1 MQITVGEGEYSY
13 IATDLA
19 GCIHMDTILVVVR
32 PASTDPKLVPNVF
45 SPNNDGV
52 NDQFLPVAATA
63 KVLEFTIFNRWGQ
76 VVWYVSDPGAAWDG
90 TTQGV
95 PVPDG
100 TYFYIVN
107 YRDLCTFDQ
116 AVQNARGHVTL
127 VR

>member
-1 MQITVGEGEYSY
+1 MQITVGEGEYTY
-13 IATDLA
+13 VATDLT
-19 GCIHMDTILVVVR
+19 GCVHTDTIAVVVQSVT
-32 PASTDPKLVPNVF
+32 ADPEVVPNVF
-45 SPNNDGV
+45 SPNNDGK

-63 KVLEFTIFNRWGQ
+63 KVFEHTIFNRWGQ
-76 VVWYVSDPGAAWDG
+76 VVWQVADPGAAWDG
-90 TTQGV
+90 TLQGV